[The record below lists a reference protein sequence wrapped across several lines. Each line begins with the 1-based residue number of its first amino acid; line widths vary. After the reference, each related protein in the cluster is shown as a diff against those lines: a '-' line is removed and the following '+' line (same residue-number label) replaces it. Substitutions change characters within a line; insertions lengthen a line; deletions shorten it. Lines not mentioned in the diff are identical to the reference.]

1 MSIMDEH
8 NKQAPWAPPTP
19 KTKTPPGVWI
29 AFGSCAALI
38 IGAFL
43 PWVTASTAFGGGV
56 SVNGI
61 DGDGKIT
68 AALGAAAAVI
78 LLVGLGSRAL
88 HACIGAAV
96 LGAIAAVAA
105 FVDYNDAQDRVRTAN
120 ATSNLVHASV
130 GVGLWLTLAGAV
142 ALVVGALHTRMVWK
156 RQSAPPAPL
165 EL

>member
-1 MSIMDEH
+1 MST
-8 NKQAPWAPPTP
+8 QPPAPWAPPTP

-43 PWVTASTAFGGGV
+43 PWVTASTAFGGDLA
-56 SVNGI
+56 VNGI

-68 AALGAAAAVI
+68 AALGAGAAIV
-78 LLVGLGSRAL
+78 LLSSVGHRAL
-88 HACIGAAV
+88 QACIGVAL
-96 LGAIAAVAA
+96 LGAIAAVIA
-105 FVDYNDAQDRVRTAN
+105 FADYNDAQDRVRRAN
-120 ATSNLVHASV
+120 ETSNLVHASV

-142 ALVVGALHTRMVWK
+142 SLVVGALHTRMVWK
-156 RQSAPPAPL
+156 RQSAPQTPL